1 MVDADQVERRFFGV
15 VDVDSGTLIVGDPAY
30 VLGRRADG
38 KDGVDYERVIEVDLA
53 KTPAVQ
59 LAGLPVVLFA
69 DFGGDGT
76 FPVFGE
82 YEDGELMR
90 VVVEFV
96 EPDEA

>member
-1 MVDADQVERRFFGV
+1 MTAVQPVERRFFGI
-15 VDVDSGTLIVGDPAY
+15 VDVDSGTLMVGDPGY
-30 VLGRRADG
+30 VLPRHADG
-38 KDGVDYERVIEVDLA
+38 KVGVDYQRVIEADLA

-59 LAGLPVVLFA
+59 LSGLPVVLFA

-90 VVVEFV
+90 VVIEFV